1 MLDSLNILDM
11 LDMLGSL
18 DGSKSFKE
26 QSRRPLKKESL
37 NNLGGLDLLINS
49 LVDFERLRLR
59 NDLVNLE
66 RLGNS
71 LANVERSG
79 CGLKNN
85 FDNFD
90 LLRNRLR
97 VSKGLKNNFDN
108 LEKLGKLSRDIN
120 KFHYSVN
127 YRFNYR
133 FNYS

>member
-11 LDMLGSL
+11 LDMLDSL

-37 NNLGGLDLLINS
+37 NNLGGLDLLMNS
-49 LVDFERLRLR
+49 LVDFERLR
-59 NDLVNLE
+59 NDLANL
-66 RLGNS
+66 
-71 LANVERSG
+71 ERSG
-79 CGLKNN
+79 C
-85 FDNFD
+85 
-90 LLRNRLR
+90 
-97 VSKGLKNNFDN
+97 GLKNNFDN